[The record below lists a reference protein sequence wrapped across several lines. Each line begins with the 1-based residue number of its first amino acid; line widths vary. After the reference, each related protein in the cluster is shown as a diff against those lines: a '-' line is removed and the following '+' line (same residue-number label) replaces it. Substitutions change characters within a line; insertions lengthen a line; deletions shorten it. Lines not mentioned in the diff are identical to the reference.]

1 MRADTPPQPRAHA
14 SAGPTLTQDSGTLAG
29 SGTSAFFDDHYV
41 VWLGCV
47 GAELEDFFREA
58 LQVKEYPLMVVVG
71 SLPGSTSMRV
81 LKVMQGLLGPDELLI
96 DAMQVLD
103 RFRPQMEEV
112 KKSLRQRSEAELL
125 REQQSVEFQ
134 RALENDKRQE
144 ELAEQARLAKL
155 AEERQLRAE
164 ATAGE
169 RVVEAARDRLPA
181 EPEESAQGVASIKVL
196 LPSRTEVHRR
206 FLCSDTMQALYDFVT
221 VEAAEEVGQKD
232 FVLMLSHPRK
242 ALTDKERTLEEV
254 SLSGRAVVR
263 LQYE

>member
-1 MRADTPPQPRAHA
+1 M
-14 SAGPTLTQDSGTLAG
+14 SALTRCSGTLAG

-47 GAELEDFFREA
+47 GSELEDFFGEA

-71 SLPGSTSMRV
+71 SLPGSDSMRV

-103 RFRPQMEEV
+103 QFKPQMEEV
-112 KKSLRQRSEAELL
+112 RKSRRQRSEAELL
-125 REQQSVEFQ
+125 REQQDVEFK
-134 RALENDKRQE
+134 RALENDQRQE

-155 AEERQLRAE
+155 AAERQQLAA
-164 ATAGE
+164 ATEGE
-169 RVVEAARDRLPA
+169 RLVEAARARLPE
-181 EPEESAQGVASIKVL
+181 EPEESAAGVASIKVL
-196 LPSRTEVHRR
+196 LPNRSEVHRR
-206 FLCSDTMQALYDFVT
+206 FLCSDKMQAIYDFVT
-221 VEAAEEVGQKD
+221 VAAAEEVGQKG

-242 ALTDKERTLEEV
+242 ALSDRQESLEKV
-254 SLSGRAVVR
+254 GLSGRAVVR